1 VSPSWFL
8 HDISGMPTLLEG
20 PPRRPLAALLFAL
33 AAFAAP
39 WNPAFSVPL
48 AAQSSA
54 PTTAPSVAQAP
65 AVTRRDLA
73 DAYLEVDRTAIRRG
87 LPEDSRLAAWNRDFD
102 RTTLAFFG
110 GDFPKVLRD
119 MHDLLARMTGDS
131 AVASPTRQLLPLRVR
146 GTPRVLVPGR
156 DSHVTIGATVMYADP
171 NVTASRTLT
180 VRVLD
185 ERGRELAGGRIVVP
199 ANAAGGHEA
208 RLRLDAGAFVQAPGR
223 YTIEATLPGA
233 AMPRVSEFFVL
244 AEPAQAIRTR
254 LDRELNGLSSTADQQ
269 AVAAVRARIGLIVE
283 QPSETNSAQF
293 IADPAALARQ
303 TENEVRALARGQ
315 RPFEL
320 RVGDHWRVIVG
331 PEGPI
336 PVRVYAP
343 RSVATGARMP
353 VVIALHGA
361 GGDENMFLDGYGNGR
376 LRELAD
382 SIDFIL
388 LSPATNAFARN
399 PAALDSALAVLEREY
414 VIDRG
419 TVYVLGHSMGGAA
432 TVQLASAR
440 PELVRAAAVIA
451 GVGVVPAGRSV
462 PPTFF
467 QAAEVD
473 LVIPATRVRAAF
485 EQFQAAGYVA
495 EYGQATG
502 WGHTLVVGARLDDV
516 VRWLFA
522 H

>member
-1 VSPSWFL
+1 
-8 HDISGMPTLLEG
+8 MPTRLFWTL
-20 PPRRPLAALLFAL
+20 RRPLAAPLLAL
-33 AAFAAP
+33 AALAAAP
-39 WNPAFSVPL
+39 CGAAFSVQL

-54 PTTAPSVAQAP
+54 PGSTQPSAQPSAQAP

-73 DAYLEVDRTAIRRG
+73 DAYLDVDRTAMSRG
-87 LPEDSRLAAWNRDFD
+87 LPEDARLAAWNRDFD

-146 GTPRVLVPGR
+146 GTPRVLVAGR
-156 DSHVTIGATVMYADP
+156 DSHVSISATVMYADP
-171 NVTASRTLT
+171 NVTAARTLS

-185 ERGRELAGGRIVVP
+185 AQGRELTGGRLTVP
-199 ANAAGGHEA
+199 AQAAAGHEA
-208 RLRLDAGAFVQAPGR
+208 RLRLDAGVFVQAPGR

-233 AMPRVSEFFVL
+233 AMPRVTEVFVL
-244 AEPAQAIRTR
+244 AEPAQAVRTR
-254 LDRELNGLSSTADQQ
+254 LDREVNGLPPTADQQ

-303 TENEVRALARGQ
+303 VENEVRALARGQ

-331 PEGPI
+331 PDGEI

-382 SIDFIL
+382 SVDFIL
-388 LSPATNAFARN
+388 LSPATVTFARN

-432 TVQLASAR
+432 TIQLASAR
-440 PELVRAAAVIA
+440 SELVRAAAVIA
-451 GVGVVPAGRSV
+451 GAGVVPAGRSM

-485 EQFQAAGYVA
+485 EQFRAAGYVA

>member
-1 VSPSWFL
+1 
-8 HDISGMPTLLEG
+8 MPTRLVG
-20 PPRRPLAALLFAL
+20 TQRRLLAAPLCALFAL
-33 AAFAAP
+33 AALATAP
-39 WNPAFSVPL
+39 CSDLLTAPL
-48 AAQSSA
+48 AAQA
-54 PTTAPSVAQAP
+54 TT
-65 AVTRRDLA
+65 VTRRDLA
-73 DAYLEVDRTAIRRG
+73 DAYLEVDRIAMRRG

-102 RTTLAFFG
+102 RSTIAFFG
-110 GDFPKVLRD
+110 GDFSRVLRD
-119 MHDLLARMTGDS
+119 MHDLLARVTGDS
-131 AVASPTRQLLPLRVR
+131 AVASPTRHLLSLRVR
-146 GTPRVLVPGR
+146 GTPRVLVAGR
-156 DSHVTIGATVMYADP
+156 DSHLTVGATVMYTDSTL
-171 NVTASRTLT
+171 TAARTLT

-185 ERGRELAGGRIVVP
+185 ERGRELTGGRMLVP
-199 ANAAGGHEA
+199 ANAVSGHEA

-233 AMPRVSEFFVL
+233 ATPRVTEVFVL

-254 LDRELNGLSSTADQQ
+254 LDRELNGLPPTADQQ

-283 QPSETNSAQF
+283 QPSESNSAQF
-293 IADPAALARQ
+293 VADPAALARQ
-303 TENEVRALARGQ
+303 TESEVRALARGQ

-331 PEGPI
+331 PDGQIPI
-336 PVRVYAP
+336 RVYAP

-361 GGDENMFLDGYGNGR
+361 GGDENMFLEGYGNGR

-382 SIDFIL
+382 SVDFIL
-388 LSPATNAFARN
+388 LSPATMAFARN

-419 TVYVLGHSMGGAA
+419 TVYLLGHSVGGAA
-432 TVQLASAR
+432 TIQLASAKSDQ
-440 PELVRAAAVIA
+440 VRAAAVIA
-451 GVGVVPAGRSV
+451 GAGSVPTGRSL

-485 EQFQAAGYVA
+485 EQFRAAGYVA

>member
-1 VSPSWFL
+1 
-8 HDISGMPTLLEG
+8 MPIRFDRTL
-20 PPRRPLAALLFAL
+20 RRSLAASLFAPLFAL
-33 AAFAAP
+33 TAQATPPSAAQTTARP
-39 WNPAFSVPL
+39 
-48 AAQSSA
+48 AAQS
-54 PTTAPSVAQAP
+54 T

-73 DAYLEVDRTAIRRG
+73 DAYLEVDRTAMRRG
-87 LPEDSRLAAWNRDFD
+87 LPEDARLAAWNRDFD

-131 AVASPTRQLLPLRVR
+131 AAASPTRQILPLRVR
-146 GTPRVLVPGR
+146 GTPRVLVAGR
-156 DSHVTIGATVMYADP
+156 DSHVSISATVMYTDP
-171 NVTASRTLT
+171 NVTTARTLT

-185 ERGRELAGGRIVVP
+185 AQGRELTGGRITVP
-199 ANAAGGHEA
+199 PQAEAGYEA
-208 RLRLDAGAFVQAPGR
+208 RLRLDAGVFVQAPGR
-223 YTIEATLPGA
+223 YTVEASLPGA
-233 AMPRVSEFFVL
+233 AMPRTTEVFVL
-244 AEPAQAIRTR
+244 AEPAEAIRTR
-254 LDRELNGLSSTADQQ
+254 LDREVNGLPATADAQ

-303 TENEVRALARGQ
+303 VESEVRALARGQ

-331 PEGPI
+331 PQGEI
-336 PVRVYAP
+336 PVRIYAP

-382 SIDFIL
+382 SVDFIL
-388 LSPATNAFARN
+388 LSPATTAFARN

-419 TVYVLGHSMGGAA
+419 TVYILGHSMGGAA
-432 TVQLASAR
+432 TIQLASAR
-440 PELVRAAAVIA
+440 GELVRAAAVIA
-451 GVGVVPAGRSV
+451 GTGVVPAGRSM

-473 LVIPATRVRAAF
+473 LVIPVTRVRAAY
-485 EQFQAAGYVA
+485 EQFRAAGYVA
-495 EYGQATG
+495 EFGQATG